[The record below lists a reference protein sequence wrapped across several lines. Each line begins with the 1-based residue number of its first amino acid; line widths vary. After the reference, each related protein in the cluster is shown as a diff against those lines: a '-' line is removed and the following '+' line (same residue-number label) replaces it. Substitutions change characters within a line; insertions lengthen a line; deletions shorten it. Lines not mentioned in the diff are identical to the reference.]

1 MGQRLNLST
10 KGIKKE
16 GRNMKNK
23 ARKALTGLL
32 KNFKLIHTY
41 IHTYDKFMSKI
52 REGASYYLTCP
63 LENCEV
69 AVD

>member
-1 MGQRLNLST
+1 
-10 KGIKKE
+10 
-16 GRNMKNK
+16 MKNK